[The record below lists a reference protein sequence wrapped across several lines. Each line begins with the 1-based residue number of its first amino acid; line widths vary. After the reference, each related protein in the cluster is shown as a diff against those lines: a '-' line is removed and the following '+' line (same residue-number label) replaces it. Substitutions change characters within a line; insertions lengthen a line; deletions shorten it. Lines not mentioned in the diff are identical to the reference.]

1 MSEIAVFNEA
11 VAEFQAETDD
21 LRALQRQV
29 EAGEFALTE
38 AEKQEILDSYTED
51 VEFFERWQTALRFQP
66 IPLPAPAEPKQ
77 EPEQRKP
84 AVAYAR
90 VGRFGIVSCG
100 AAPNASF
107 GNTVLRP
114 GDWHGR

>member
-1 MSEIAVFNEA
+1 MSEIAQFNEA
-11 VAEFQAETDD
+11 IAEFQAETDD

-29 EAGEFALTE
+29 EAGEFTLTE

-51 VEFFERWQTALRFQP
+51 VEFFERWRTALQYQP
-66 IPLPAPAEPKQ
+66 IPVPEAKLPRPA
-77 EPEQRKP
+77 QRSP

-90 VGRFGIVSCG
+90 VGRFGIVSY
-100 AAPNASF
+100 AAPPNATF

-114 GDWHGR
+114 GDWAGR